1 MLFTVLIFIIILFLY
16 VHIVAQYK
24 KSEDL
29 EIYEMDYTN
38 NQHLQ
43 EVCDLKQ
50 PVLFEFKNIVP
61 ELFQEDD
68 FDNFKNS
75 SQDVKVKDTTDIE
88 YGDYITLPVQSA
100 RTLMQTDP
108 KSRFFS
114 EKNEGFM
121 EENLQ
126 KKMTTA
132 NEFLKPTFTV
142 QIKYDIMFGSKNVCT
157 PIRYH
162 TEYRK
167 FLCVNSGKIHVKMTP
182 WRSHNYLYPY
192 NDYEHYEFVS
202 PVNCWNPQEKY
213 LNEMDKLKFL
223 EFDVKAGNILYIPPH
238 WFYSIKY
245 SDEPNTIVYGFT
257 YNSIMNCVANLPK
270 WSLYF
275 FQQQNLKK
283 KVLKTLDVNT
293 EIKSNEVESQPLP
306 PVVVEKTENLENPI
320 STQ

>member
-1 MLFTVLIFIIILFLY
+1 
-16 VHIVAQYK
+16 
-24 KSEDL
+24 
-29 EIYEMDYTN
+29 
-38 NQHLQ
+38 
-43 EVCDLKQ
+43 
-50 PVLFEFKNIVP
+50 
-61 ELFQEDD
+61 
-68 FDNFKNS
+68 
-75 SQDVKVKDTTDIE
+75 
-88 YGDYITLPVQSA
+88 
-100 RTLMQTDP
+100 
-108 KSRFFS
+108 
-114 EKNEGFM
+114 
-121 EENLQ
+121 
-126 KKMTTA
+126 MTTA